1 MGRTGRLLALAA
13 GAGIALFSTGFV
25 IFASAIDSFVP
36 ASGERADGIVVLTG
50 GEHRL
55 NEAARL
61 LAEGRGRRL
70 LISGAN
76 RITSRDDLLRKS
88 GLDSRLF
95 GCCVDVGYAA
105 HDTVGNASETREWAT
120 TLGFVKLIVVTSS
133 YHMPRS
139 LVELGRAMP
148 DVKLLPYPVVS
159 PHLRDA
165 RWWSHVGIARLLLSE
180 YVKFLPSA
188 ARYGLARLVRWENA
202 AVAKA
207 PRPDAART

>member
-1 MGRTGRLLALAA
+1 MGRAGRLLALAA
-13 GAGIALFSTGFV
+13 GAGIILFAVGFV
-25 IFASAIDSFVP
+25 IFASATNRFAP
-36 ASGERADGIVVLTG
+36 AASERADGIVVLTG

-55 NEAARL
+55 SEAARL
-61 LAEGRGRRL
+61 LTEGRGRRL
-70 LISGAN
+70 LISGVN
-76 RITSRDDLLRKS
+76 RITSREDLLRKS
-88 GLDSRLF
+88 GLDTRLF

-105 HDTVGNASETREWAT
+105 HDTMGNATETREWAAT
-120 TLGFVKLIVVTSS
+120 RGFGKLIVVTSS

-139 LVELGRAMP
+139 LVELSRAMP
-148 DVKLLPYPVVS
+148 DVTLLPYPVVS

-202 AVAKA
+202 AVARA
-207 PRPDAART
+207 PRPDATRT